1 MSPPPYGDVDY
12 SDWRRCHSTAD
23 EISTITIVA
32 HGPVVG
38 KSEHDADPEK
48 DIL

>member
-12 SDWRRCHSTAD
+12 SDWRSTAD